1 MLSLVSYQ
9 NSNQMHPE
17 ETSKADKQMIDHL
30 DYKALNFLFLKN
42 ILAKLKRKIIF
53 ALMCFV
59 MKTIWFI

>member
-30 DYKALNFLFLKN
+30 DYKALNFLFLEN
-42 ILAKLKRKIIF
+42 ILAKLKRKII
-53 ALMCFV
+53 LR
-59 MKTIWFI
+59 